1 MEKIHPTTQQTEKQL
16 LTLIRRSM
24 MICDPHA
31 AMQRKSAFNI
41 RKYRIAV
48 LTKSQAA

>member
-24 MICDPHA
+24 MICDPHT
-31 AMQRKSAFNI
+31 AMQRKSNFNI
-41 RKYRIAV
+41 EKYKNT
-48 LTKSQAA
+48 LMNKNQAA